1 MKTLA
6 GRSAAVALLVTLA
19 LAPVAVLAQDATSTQ
34 LTLRDAV
41 KQALERNL
49 DIKIQRIDP
58 LRTAEQITI
67 SEAGFDPLF
76 TASLRHDESE
86 QEQTSSFS
94 SLGDTTDAATLSYVD
109 PNQAGGEFRAE
120 FGYTDTATDFP
131 QAAIDEFGFVP
142 DQTRG
147 SLSLTYT
154 QSLLKDFGLEI
165 NRIGIE
171 QSRNNLR
178 VSESQLKQRVIDT
191 IEQTVQGYWNLVGAR
206 KQLEVARQ
214 SLDLAK
220 QFLEQTKIKVEVGTL
235 PPIEVTTAEATV
247 ASREEGV
254 ITAETTVGNAE
265 DLLRRLIRV
274 PDDSLD
280 WQRTLVPS
288 DEPGFSPKDIDLEA
302 AIATALEKRPDIE
315 QAQINLRNAELGEK
329 FRRNQTRADL
339 DLSAT
344 YSSTGNNFDY
354 SEESVS
360 QTITLP
366 GPDGMLGTADDIE
379 VTQTSREFVPSD
391 EGKSGVFSEIPD
403 LENTFWTVQLTYTL
417 PIRNRTNRAEYARA
431 KLLVN
436 QNELS
441 LESTM
446 LGARVEVR
454 NAVRTLESNARRVAA
469 ARANVVLQRKKLE
482 AEQKR
487 YENGLSTAYQ
497 VLEFQEDLAEAE
509 SSLIS
514 AIVDYNNAEVTLLK
528 AQGNLLEETSI
539 NWEGSGA

>member
-1 MKTLA
+1 M
-6 GRSAAVALLVTLA
+6 SD
-19 LAPVAVLAQDATSTQ
+19 AQPQT
-34 LTLRDAV
+34 V
-41 KQALERNL
+41 
-49 DIKIQRIDP
+49 
-58 LRTAEQITI
+58 
-67 SEAGFDPLF
+67 
-76 TASLRHDESE
+76 
-86 QEQTSSFS
+86 QTSSFS

-191 IEQTVQGYWNLVGAR
+191 VEQTVQGYWNLVGAR